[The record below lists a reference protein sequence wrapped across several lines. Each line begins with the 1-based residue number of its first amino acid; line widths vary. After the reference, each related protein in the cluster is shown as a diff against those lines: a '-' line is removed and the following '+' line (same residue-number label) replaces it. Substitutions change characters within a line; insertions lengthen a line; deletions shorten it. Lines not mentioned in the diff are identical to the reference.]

1 MHRHSSMNRVYR
13 LVWNEAT
20 GLWVAV
26 AEMARGRGKS
36 GTGRRRLAA
45 LLALNIGAVTLPPA
59 LAGPLDGI
67 VIDRRTQTTLS
78 PVGNNVDIR
87 TQTIKGVNAFNS
99 FSKFDVQAGV
109 TANMHLPTGASNLIN
124 LVSGS
129 RSQIDGVLNSMR
141 NGAIGGNVWFV
152 NPHGLM
158 VGNSGVVNVGSLHVS
173 TPTQQFVDHFFRAGL
188 PDDASVAQ
196 LLGGTAPRN
205 PNSLVSIQGRIN
217 AVNGVALSA
226 GAIQVSGAIYSGSKF
241 VGPQPAFHQI
251 VNAQGMAA
259 ATSVVVQGGTIQIV
273 ADGEATVG
281 GTLSAG
287 KSGDITL
294 TAANVAV
301 SKGATVIS
309 NAEPGSG
316 LSAGNVR
323 LSARQEQGGMASIDV
338 GNAVISGRNVTLEA
352 VSTLNDASQQMSRGL
367 QQAVAEARIRLD
379 SADVRASDDLAIR
392 TQSTVNTATYTG
404 EALSLSVQRVSSR
417 ASVDV
422 VGATKLVAGRDAA
435 LTASSNVTTDVK
447 PAAAGQDRAGDASVA
462 VSDVYSAAKVHVG
475 DSVFQVERGL
485 ALRASNIVSVNVV
498 ADAAAAGDKAG
509 GASVAVS
516 KLRTDTTVLVDG
528 ATAIDAGA
536 LALHALSQN
545 SVSVTAKAAAQGADK
560 DQSGSSKASQYL
572 ADYQDN
578 ARTADSDAKAPAQ
591 SDASGIKVV
600 GALAISDLES
610 TTEASLA
617 SAQAASVDGAVS
629 LLSQSANNAAVNADA
644 SSANGAT
651 GVATAVGINLGR
663 AANTAELAQAL
674 GAHSL
679 SVSAGL
685 APDAASSAFTTN
697 AVSGA
702 GASNVGLAGA
712 LGVNAVD
719 MSTAA
724 RLAQGASFIGIDG
737 SGAVSL
743 QALGNTSSTV
753 SAKPAESTTGDKVGI
768 GASAAVNVV
777 ANRTAADIVA
787 GASLKDAGNVGLDAS
802 GQYSTS
808 TTAEAGAE
816 GGIALTPASATAI
829 VSNNT
834 SARIGS
840 DLEITGNL
848 NVRAQQ
854 KSASTTTA
862 KGSAVGGK
870 AAIGAAVGVAL
881 VDDVVEATGA
891 KNIRAGGAAA
901 FDARGESAST
911 VAVVASASGGHKAA
925 DAGSKE
931 DANVDGKIAK
941 QLDFAKKN
949 QTANGIG
956 DSEQKAAT
964 ETAVADQKD
973 GKASA
978 STSEGKVSVAAAAG
992 LNLQNS
998 RTKASLAD
1006 GVSVTTVGALTLD
1019 ARNKV
1024 DGLLTADGSALPVAQ
1039 GDGTVAGST
1048 TKVGIGAAVAVNR
1061 VRSAAQAL
1069 LGQNVTINAKSVALD
1084 AALTHTALAQTTS
1097 GAGASA
1103 VGLAGALALN
1113 LSDASSQAE
1122 MGGNGALNTT
1132 GGDVAVTA
1140 ASTSDNSAKATPHAP
1155 VTGDKLG
1162 IGASAAVNVVA
1173 NRTEADIGAGTT
1185 LAGAKNVTLDAKA
1198 DHKTTTTAE
1207 AGVDGGVAI
1216 TPAAAVAVVSNATSA
1231 HLGTTSA
1238 ALSGNLEVVAQQKSV
1253 TTTTAKGSAVGGK
1266 AAIGAAVGVAVVDD
1280 LVQAMGG
1287 NVIDAG
1293 GAVKFDAQGA
1303 SASTVNVVASATG
1316 GHRNADAG
1324 SKEDASVDDKV
1335 AKQLDF
1341 AKKNQTANDIGDGGQ
1356 QASTDKAVADQKA
1369 GKASAST
1376 SEGKVA
1382 VAAAVGINLQNS
1394 QAKAR
1399 LADGVQVTSGGALTL
1414 DATNN
1419 TDGLITA
1426 EGMAGGKGDDATKVG
1441 IGAAVAVNVVR
1452 SATEAVIGQNAM
1464 LNTKGMGLNAGMTD
1478 IQGDGSDL
1486 VHTTLA
1492 QATSGAG
1499 SSAVGLAGSLALNLV
1514 DTSSRAAVEGGTTK
1528 VDAKGGDVALTADN
1542 ATDSSAKATPHA
1554 PVTGDKVGIGASAAI
1569 NVVANRTEA
1578 DIGAG
1583 TTLAGAKDV
1592 TLDAKADHKTTTT
1605 AEAGVDGGVA
1615 ITPAAAVAVVSNTT
1629 SAHLGTTSAA
1639 LSGNLEVAA
1648 QQKSV
1653 TTTTAKGSAVGG
1665 KAAIGAAVG
1674 VAVVDDVVQAMG
1686 GKTID
1691 AGGAVA
1697 FDAQG
1702 ASASTVNV
1710 VASATGG
1717 HRNADAGSKED
1728 ASVDDKVAKQLDF
1741 AKKNQTANDIGD
1753 GGQQASTDK
1762 AVADQKAG
1770 KASASTSEGKVAVAA
1785 AVGINLQ
1792 NSQAKARLADGVQ
1805 VTSGGALTL
1814 DATNNTDG
1822 LITAEGMAGGKGD
1835 DATKVGIGAAVA
1847 VNVVRS
1853 ATEAVIGQNA
1863 MLNTK
1868 GMGLN
1873 AGMTDIQGDGSDLVH
1888 TTLAQA
1894 TSGAGSSAVGLAG
1907 SLALNLVDTSSRAAV
1922 EGGTTKVDAKGGD
1935 VALTADNASDS
1946 SAKATP
1952 HAPVTGDKLGIGAS
1966 AAINV
1971 VANRTNAE
1979 LADGTTLTGAK
1990 NVNLDAKADHKT
2002 TTTAEAGVDGGVAIT
2017 PAAAVAVVSNTTS
2030 AHLGTTSA
2038 ALSGNLDVSAQQ
2050 KSVTTT
2056 TAKGSAVGGKAAIGA
2071 AVGVALVDDVV
2082 QATGGNVIDAGG
2094 AVKFDAQGASAS
2106 TVNVVAS
2113 ATGGHRNA
2121 DAGSKEDAS
2130 VDDKVAKQLDFAKK
2144 NQTANGIGD
2153 GEQHASTDKAVA
2165 DQKAGKASASTSEGK
2180 VAVAAAAGINVQ
2192 NSVAQARLD
2201 DGVKLSAGGALTL
2214 AASNNTDGL
2223 ITAEGMAGGKGDD
2236 ATKVGI
2242 GAAVAVNVVHSAAD
2256 ALVGRNAS
2264 IRAKGLSL
2272 SAGMSDAAGDGSDL
2286 VHTTLAKATSGA
2298 GSSAVGLAGSLA
2310 LNLVDTSSRVLVQD
2324 GASVDAGQ
2332 GAVALSASGHT
2343 DATASAT
2350 PHEAS
2355 VAAGGKVGIGASVAV
2370 NVLGNRVQAE
2380 LQDGAQLTAP
2390 GHVTLDA
2397 AATHKTTTTAEAGS
2411 AGGVAI
2417 TPVVALG
2424 LVNNSTV
2431 ARLGSGNALAN
2442 AASVAVS
2449 AQQATATSTTAKGSA
2464 KGESAAIGAAAAVAL
2479 VNDVTRATTDR
2490 DITAARGDVAF
2501 MAQSSSTTKTVS
2513 IASSKGGKADDQA
2526 GTTGADG
2533 KKVEDATLNEKI
2545 ANQLTFGQQ
2554 TQAKNN
2560 VGSAEQKSATD
2571 AAAADQPSAESN
2583 EGKVSV
2589 AAAASVNV
2597 VDVQTS
2603 ATIGAG
2609 RTVAAAGALD
2619 IQARGNTDS
2628 EAKSDGS
2635 AVGKTAQV
2643 GIGAAVSVNKV
2654 DSHTLGAI
2662 GDNATIS
2669 AKGVHLGAGMTDMAD
2684 DQTHTLHA
2692 EAVSGAGASK
2702 VGIAA
2707 SLALNLANT
2716 SSRAQIGSGA
2726 TLNANGGN
2734 VSLGATDRADYV
2746 AKATPTL
2753 AGGASGGNV
2762 GVGVSAALNVIGADA
2777 VAHIGQ
2783 NAQVLGARDLTLS
2796 ATSESDSETLATA
2809 GAEGGKVAFDAAVA
2823 TTTLNQNTTAS
2834 IAAGNAISAS
2844 GNVALQ
2850 ASSRGEHSA
2859 TAKGE
2864 AKSGTVAVGASVGV
2878 ITSRS
2883 TTQATLDRD
2892 LTAGGGL
2899 DIAAASKRS
2908 YVSDASA
2915 SAGGSLAKEMY
2926 DLYKGQSQSAASTKA
2941 LEGSQDAQTNQA
2953 TQGGGKV
2960 AIAAAVGLAVIADK
2974 VDASVAGGH
2983 QLATGGAIDVS
2994 ASQDS
2999 NFRAR
3004 GAGDA
3009 VSAASKAGVGVGVGI
3024 AVSNSSTSAQL
3035 GDHTHIT
3042 GAQDISV
3049 TAESTQNRDA
3059 AFANRLTA
3067 EGIAGAGGNKVGV
3080 AGAFAVAVSNA
3091 QTAATMGAHTQ
3102 IDKAGDIRLQAH
3114 NTSMLGAKAWAGAVG
3129 GNVGVGASV
3138 ATVVS
3143 NNEYRASIGSGSDI
3157 SADSLAL
3164 QAQNSQVAPGTFRLK
3179 VDGISDIKTIP
3190 DQLTKG
3196 ALLGGANYYSEA
3208 AAGAAGDT
3216 AAVSGAFAVNVFS
3229 DRTETAIGANSS
3241 IDLGSRG
3248 ALLLDSSNDTTS
3260 TSMAGAAAVG
3270 GKVGVGVSSAVA
3282 RSSND
3287 TSAHIEA
3294 GTVVENSGSIALTA
3308 HNRQDIDLIS
3318 FSGGIGGNVGVSG
3331 TANVLVSNNQAQA
3344 YVADGAGTR
3353 LASQG
3358 NLALDAS
3365 NTLDVLNVAS
3375 GLAVGGTAGVGVAAA
3390 INTIENFTRAAIGD
3404 DVRTQARGAT
3414 ILTAAA
3420 SEDLANFAV
3429 GAAGAGSAAVGGAA
3443 LVNVMNNQTTARI
3456 GERARVNHGDLLG
3469 NQSVSLSASD
3479 STTLF
3484 DVVGGGGGG
3493 GSVGVG
3499 ASSDVSV
3506 LSKQTQASIG
3516 AAAQVDAARN
3526 VSLQASSHEDLRVTS
3541 IGLGVGGSAGL
3552 AGSAAAMSLTT
3563 DTRARVDDDAEVRA
3577 KGNVLV
3583 AATGD
3588 SSLDLITG
3596 SAAGSGSAAVGAA
3609 AGVVV
3614 FDKTTQ
3620 AAIGSHAAVTA
3631 LGQGA
3636 GLNAATGAF
3645 HVAYGN
3651 AISGDGRVA
3660 DAQFVATDANGA
3672 AVTDRS
3678 VFAALTK
3685 ERAADALQSQVN
3697 GLAVTATNQDSI
3709 KSTTVSGAG
3718 SGAAAITLGANV
3730 ATVSTDTQATIGND
3744 TQINQD
3750 TGFAAGNGAAAAAQS
3765 VRVAA
3770 GNEQFHVG
3778 IAGAASVAGAAAVG
3792 AGTDVFVGHNAVLAQ
3807 VGGNA
3812 QLQAARNVDVLAR
3825 GHEELLGIGAG
3836 LAASGSVGVAG
3847 SVAVVSLN
3855 NSTQARI
3862 AGGTT
3867 AVNAGG
3873 NVQVHASDDTS
3884 RDMVTGAAGIG
3895 LGVAGV
3901 GASVGVTSITK
3912 DTQAAIGNGA
3922 TVNALGGAGTAAGA
3936 KGLLV
3941 QATSSEDLFTVAAS
3955 GAGGLFAGVAGA
3967 VAVDVVQSTTKASI
3981 GDNARINTGSG
3992 AADAL
3997 QDVNVT
4003 ARNVLH
4009 SKAIVGSLAGGIAG
4023 LAGAVDVGIARNS
4036 TGASI
4041 GAGARINAKRDVQV
4055 NALGEQTYESTVV
4068 SAAGGLVG
4076 VAGGVSVYGI
4086 GEQLGADAQKEISKD
4101 NSTAGQQAD
4110 REASD
4115 DSVGKMLAASSDAR
4129 MRGVAAQAQ
4138 AQRSSIKVSNSF
4150 TATQTAGNSAR
4161 VGEGAVINAGRH
4173 LDVNARGMLDFSAK
4187 AGAQAVGA
4195 VSLGAGVALAN
4206 IQQNN
4211 QATLGQN
4218 VVANL
4223 GGDLRLNAATLGKA
4237 GALGFAG
4244 TGGIKAV
4251 NGAYAGIT
4259 DTSHTHA
4266 TAGHGLV
4273 VRNAGEVLVQAQ
4285 DQRSIKASSAGASV
4299 GEVAGGASVAQA
4311 EAGGSTVASIADGA
4325 QIGVQS
4331 GDVVR
4336 ALSVLANSSIETE
4349 AQATALAGGIGLAAS
4364 GAVATAKAKPTV
4376 EAVIHGGVVNTVNDV
4391 TVRGTASTAASA
4403 DAKGLNLAGVAVG
4416 LSKAVAEGIG
4426 RINASLGSQTQLAA
4440 RNLSVDARQTSSKMA
4455 AHASGASGGLLG
4467 VNATHATASQDAR
4480 VTSRV
4485 GNGSTLALRGTAL
4498 VNALNTT
4505 QQTAEASGI
4514 SAGIVAAG
4522 FNQAAAT
4529 SHSETEATLGDGVK
4543 LSGASGNAQASS
4555 LTVTADG
4562 TDTNRANA
4570 VAGSG
4575 GVVSGVAAS
4584 ATTRSTGST
4593 TARTGSGDAARTLA
4607 VDTLKVQATHVTDFN
4622 AKVDSTNASIVGA
4635 SGANALNTVDHSVH
4649 AGVDGQVRA
4658 RQVDIDA
4665 VNTSRKAWIG
4675 SSNGDAAGW
4684 NISSGSGGLLDL
4696 PAATSQT
4703 TVAQSATAAIGAGAN
4718 VHLLGSNS
4726 KFNLDALNTIVL
4738 QDKVKLDSG
4747 GAIAKASAN
4756 SRLTVKSD
4764 ATAAFGDNASV
4775 VSDLGDISAG
4785 ARSDVALDARSSVN
4799 VYGAAGAPSG
4809 QAHANYSGQNS
4820 ALVGGNARIEASDG
4834 SVLLAA
4840 GQTTDGKRTHIDAD
4854 ASVNLYNKTA
4864 FPISSNPDAQANV
4877 VNNANVQL
4885 AAGSQVLT
4893 AQDIALYAEKGTVE
4907 TSAKGIGK
4915 DLYREAA
4922 ATVANAIG
4930 GLFGGGD
4937 VSFDVK
4943 GGSTSSTGVAQVEVN
4958 GTAQTGIQRK
4968 AWLTLDYE
4976 WIDEQGNVVDK
4987 PVIKDGQV
4995 LWRTKFD
5002 KSSNV
5007 AQPTVQRD
5015 KLVSAGIQERIDYL
5029 RGLISAYIGNDA
5041 AVAAYQAQVHFL
5053 QFKLV
5058 ELGLASGTFDK
5069 DGKPLTFEP
5078 YGYGNQKDPAF
5089 AQVADYVNVGDIRV
5103 KLGNI
5108 DVRGDELRG
5117 SGKLNAPGD
5126 ARIVITNN
5134 TPDFLVLNKLE
5145 VASNE
5150 GGVLRYN
5157 NAVVNSAAA
5166 INRMNLSGSGAAG
5179 LDVVTRDTQGA
5190 SGAPVIQVQST
5201 YKTGDSRNDVQAP
5214 APDIHLKGDITNL
5227 RGAITVASSS
5237 GSIYTD
5243 GSVNGGSVDIR
5254 ADKGDFVQSYTD
5266 NFFHVGGDAGELQD
5280 RGAAAGP
5287 GIVANGGV
5295 FLSARYLNI
5304 NSLVQSGI
5312 ANWTIDLPAQPLL
5325 TGAPALFG
5333 LSQAQIDAAQQQYDL
5348 FPQVFPSVIGLR
5360 SSNGS
5365 YVNYNAKTRRIEA
5378 TTSWADA
5385 DMKTSD
5391 WAKRTAAQSGT
5402 YRLVGDYGN
5411 IGASYDPSQGRFV
5424 LDNTE
5429 VRGGNIQLYG
5439 QIMNTSDTGG
5449 GVLRALDGYGQ
5460 ISVNNASGRAV
5471 VINDL
5476 DTGADASGTGRGI
5489 AGVIDITD
5497 IRSVNGTKVVTQ
5509 RTVYRRENGK
5519 ITTSVDGGAQ
5529 VVTGADRST
5538 TYTPQRGLR
5547 YGWTTGTS
5555 NQTVREIEYQYS
5567 DWLRGL
5573 IHTSEPT
5580 YDIRKV
5586 LRTTRPVN
5594 DPLDKGGY
5602 LITDSR
5608 IGNHHLSSSKTE
5620 ITSAPVWVK
5629 IDEWSKCVAWTLCI
5643 KKEYHSIYK
5652 ETTGSKTTTDQSLK
5666 ADYGIKIEFS
5676 GQDTGKVDITS
5687 NGNVLLN
5694 GAIRNKAGSTA
5705 IDAGYSANIGK
5716 SILQVS
5722 DKALTTGKDVTLKA
5736 LNGIGDLDRAIAL
5749 EVKGGVLNASS
5760 HGNVVLAQTQG
5771 DLRVGAINAGA
5782 GRVSLV
5788 SDGSIT
5794 GGTVSG
5800 NRIDLVSKRGSIGSE
5815 AAPLNVRVGY
5825 TDNLASRAHYGLN
5838 AQAAGDIS
5846 LQALGN
5852 NNLLVGHVVS
5862 TGGDVLLKA
5871 SGAILDNNPDEQTD
5885 TRTWDALKSWW
5896 DQAGLRAGTAANQ
5909 ANQDATVR
5917 AFEQGKTQ
5925 DYRAY
5930 WETRLRQA
5938 DGGAAYDAGFRYVA
5952 SAQESEALRQAG
5964 VDVGQFEAER
5974 TAQYHG
5980 LHASMGGLTGQYDK
5994 GYTYVA
6000 TDADKYG
6007 SNGANGLLTKSSWTE
6022 RELALSISDGLLK
6035 EVTNTNPVI
6044 KSANVQGRNVTLVS
6058 GRAIGETQ
6066 KDIVIPANA
6075 DPSCAAGAAC
6085 LTDAMKVALAS
6096 AERGDLVITDKSI
6109 TVKSRKP
6116 LNFAASESLN
6126 VSVAAPPLANTD
6138 NGNAFVASLGDARLG
6153 NIQVAGDTRIKVRG
6167 SIVNA
6172 AGNSPA
6178 VQTGRLVLEAANG
6191 GIGYMPPSP
6200 SAGSGVSA
6208 PLRINLHNG
6217 ASLTARAAER
6227 IDIVEEEGDLLL
6239 DTVYSQADMQ
6249 LTTKA
6254 GSIRDAIEDQE
6265 LNLLGRSVTLQAT
6278 GGSIGTADSAL
6289 HVGTAANGRI
6299 AAQATQ
6305 GIHLNGLQ
6313 GYAFEIGN
6321 VRSGGDV
6328 RLTSDH
6334 DLGIH
6339 GAVAAPGMIVL
6350 GAARDVSFA
6359 GSSAVTSAQRDAWVF
6374 ADNLR
6379 MADGAQLRAAN
6390 GAVVVHARGDASVT
6404 GISAGFNGANAVV
6417 ITAGGALRSGGDTRV
6432 DIVADGGS
6440 EAGVVLDVRGSIGED
6455 RALEIAAPHVQATA
6469 GGSMQMHFTGPVSVD
6484 HVQAGGKIDITADG
6498 AITWPAQ
6505 AEGVGLD
6512 RAALEAGAMA
6522 LTLASDSS
6530 NDTEDNIEDSMDDVN
6545 PSPQPAT
6552 AAIDIA
6558 PPARVTYADLPV
6570 ALQTKE
6576 GQWLP

>member
-1 MHRHSSMNRVYR
+1 M
-13 LVWNEAT
+13 
-20 GLWVAV
+20 
-26 AEMARGRGKS
+26 
-36 GTGRRRLAA
+36 
-45 LLALNIGAVTLPPA
+45 
-59 LAGPLDGI
+59 
-67 VIDRRTQTTLS
+67 
-78 PVGNNVDIR
+78 
-87 TQTIKGVNAFNS
+87 
-99 FSKFDVQAGV
+99 
-109 TANMHLPTGASNLIN
+109 
-124 LVSGS
+124 
-129 RSQIDGVLNSMR
+129 
-141 NGAIGGNVWFV
+141 
-152 NPHGLM
+152 
-158 VGNSGVVNVGSLHVS
+158 
-173 TPTQQFVDHFFRAGL
+173 
-188 PDDASVAQ
+188 
-196 LLGGTAPRN
+196 
-205 PNSLVSIQGRIN
+205 
-217 AVNGVALSA
+217 
-226 GAIQVSGAIYSGSKF
+226 
-241 VGPQPAFHQI
+241 
-251 VNAQGMAA
+251 
-259 ATSVVVQGGTIQIV
+259 
-273 ADGEATVG
+273 
-281 GTLSAG
+281 
-287 KSGDITL
+287 
-294 TAANVAV
+294 
-301 SKGATVIS
+301 
-309 NAEPGSG
+309 
-316 LSAGNVR
+316 
-323 LSARQEQGGMASIDV
+323 
-338 GNAVISGRNVTLEA
+338 
-352 VSTLNDASQQMSRGL
+352 
-367 QQAVAEARIRLD
+367 
-379 SADVRASDDLAIR
+379 
-392 TQSTVNTATYTG
+392 
-404 EALSLSVQRVSSR
+404 
-417 ASVDV
+417 
-422 VGATKLVAGRDAA
+422 
-435 LTASSNVTTDVK
+435 
-447 PAAAGQDRAGDASVA
+447 
-462 VSDVYSAAKVHVG
+462 
-475 DSVFQVERGL
+475 
-485 ALRASNIVSVNVV
+485 
-498 ADAAAAGDKAG
+498 
-509 GASVAVS
+509 
-516 KLRTDTTVLVDG
+516 
-528 ATAIDAGA
+528 
-536 LALHALSQN
+536 
-545 SVSVTAKAAAQGADK
+545 
-560 DQSGSSKASQYL
+560 
-572 ADYQDN
+572 
-578 ARTADSDAKAPAQ
+578 
-591 SDASGIKVV
+591 
-600 GALAISDLES
+600 
-610 TTEASLA
+610 
-617 SAQAASVDGAVS
+617 
-629 LLSQSANNAAVNADA
+629 
-644 SSANGAT
+644 
-651 GVATAVGINLGR
+651 
-663 AANTAELAQAL
+663 
-674 GAHSL
+674 
-679 SVSAGL
+679 
-685 APDAASSAFTTN
+685 
-697 AVSGA
+697 
-702 GASNVGLAGA
+702 
-712 LGVNAVD
+712 
-719 MSTAA
+719 
-724 RLAQGASFIGIDG
+724 
-737 SGAVSL
+737 
-743 QALGNTSSTV
+743 
-753 SAKPAESTTGDKVGI
+753 
-768 GASAAVNVV
+768 
-777 ANRTAADIVA
+777 
-787 GASLKDAGNVGLDAS
+787 
-802 GQYSTS
+802 
-808 TTAEAGAE
+808 
-816 GGIALTPASATAI
+816 
-829 VSNNT
+829 
-834 SARIGS
+834 
-840 DLEITGNL
+840 
-848 NVRAQQ
+848 
-854 KSASTTTA
+854 
-862 KGSAVGGK
+862 
-870 AAIGAAVGVAL
+870 
-881 VDDVVEATGA
+881 
-891 KNIRAGGAAA
+891 
-901 FDARGESAST
+901 
-911 VAVVASASGGHKAA
+911 
-925 DAGSKE
+925 
-931 DANVDGKIAK
+931 
-941 QLDFAKKN
+941 
-949 QTANGIG
+949 
-956 DSEQKAAT
+956 
-964 ETAVADQKD
+964 
-973 GKASA
+973 
-978 STSEGKVSVAAAAG
+978 
-992 LNLQNS
+992 
-998 RTKASLAD
+998 
-1006 GVSVTTVGALTLD
+1006 
-1019 ARNKV
+1019 
-1024 DGLLTADGSALPVAQ
+1024 
-1039 GDGTVAGST
+1039 
-1048 TKVGIGAAVAVNR
+1048 
-1061 VRSAAQAL
+1061 
-1069 LGQNVTINAKSVALD
+1069 
-1084 AALTHTALAQTTS
+1084 
-1097 GAGASA
+1097 
-1103 VGLAGALALN
+1103 
-1113 LSDASSQAE
+1113 
-1122 MGGNGALNTT
+1122 
-1132 GGDVAVTA
+1132 
-1140 ASTSDNSAKATPHAP
+1140 
-1155 VTGDKLG
+1155 
-1162 IGASAAVNVVA
+1162 
-1173 NRTEADIGAGTT
+1173 
-1185 LAGAKNVTLDAKA
+1185 
-1198 DHKTTTTAE
+1198 
-1207 AGVDGGVAI
+1207 
-1216 TPAAAVAVVSNATSA
+1216 
-1231 HLGTTSA
+1231 
-1238 ALSGNLEVVAQQKSV
+1238 
-1253 TTTTAKGSAVGGK
+1253 
-1266 AAIGAAVGVAVVDD
+1266 
-1280 LVQAMGG
+1280 
-1287 NVIDAG
+1287 
-1293 GAVKFDAQGA
+1293 
-1303 SASTVNVVASATG
+1303 
-1316 GHRNADAG
+1316 
-1324 SKEDASVDDKV
+1324 
-1335 AKQLDF
+1335 
-1341 AKKNQTANDIGDGGQ
+1341 
-1356 QASTDKAVADQKA
+1356 
-1369 GKASAST
+1369 
-1376 SEGKVA
+1376 
-1382 VAAAVGINLQNS
+1382 
-1394 QAKAR
+1394 
-1399 LADGVQVTSGGALTL
+1399 
-1414 DATNN
+1414 
-1419 TDGLITA
+1419 
-1426 EGMAGGKGDDATKVG
+1426 
-1441 IGAAVAVNVVR
+1441 
-1452 SATEAVIGQNAM
+1452 
-1464 LNTKGMGLNAGMTD
+1464 
-1478 IQGDGSDL
+1478 
-1486 VHTTLA
+1486 
-1492 QATSGAG
+1492 
-1499 SSAVGLAGSLALNLV
+1499 
-1514 DTSSRAAVEGGTTK
+1514 
-1528 VDAKGGDVALTADN
+1528 
-1542 ATDSSAKATPHA
+1542 
-1554 PVTGDKVGIGASAAI
+1554 
-1569 NVVANRTEA
+1569 
-1578 DIGAG
+1578 
-1583 TTLAGAKDV
+1583 
-1592 TLDAKADHKTTTT
+1592 
-1605 AEAGVDGGVA
+1605 
-1615 ITPAAAVAVVSNTT
+1615 
-1629 SAHLGTTSAA
+1629 
-1639 LSGNLEVAA
+1639 
-1648 QQKSV
+1648 
-1653 TTTTAKGSAVGG
+1653 
-1665 KAAIGAAVG
+1665 
-1674 VAVVDDVVQAMG
+1674 
-1686 GKTID
+1686 
-1691 AGGAVA
+1691 
-1697 FDAQG
+1697 
-1702 ASASTVNV
+1702 
-1710 VASATGG
+1710 
-1717 HRNADAGSKED
+1717 
-1728 ASVDDKVAKQLDF
+1728 
-1741 AKKNQTANDIGD
+1741 
-1753 GGQQASTDK
+1753 
-1762 AVADQKAG
+1762 
-1770 KASASTSEGKVAVAA
+1770 
-1785 AVGINLQ
+1785 
-1792 NSQAKARLADGVQ
+1792 
-1805 VTSGGALTL
+1805 
-1814 DATNNTDG
+1814 
-1822 LITAEGMAGGKGD
+1822 
-1835 DATKVGIGAAVA
+1835 
-1847 VNVVRS
+1847 
-1853 ATEAVIGQNA
+1853 
-1863 MLNTK
+1863 
-1868 GMGLN
+1868 
-1873 AGMTDIQGDGSDLVH
+1873 
-1888 TTLAQA
+1888 
-1894 TSGAGSSAVGLAG
+1894 
-1907 SLALNLVDTSSRAAV
+1907 
-1922 EGGTTKVDAKGGD
+1922 
-1935 VALTADNASDS
+1935 
-1946 SAKATP
+1946 
-1952 HAPVTGDKLGIGAS
+1952 
-1966 AAINV
+1966 
-1971 VANRTNAE
+1971 
-1979 LADGTTLTGAK
+1979 
-1990 NVNLDAKADHKT
+1990 
-2002 TTTAEAGVDGGVAIT
+2002 
-2017 PAAAVAVVSNTTS
+2017 
-2030 AHLGTTSA
+2030 
-2038 ALSGNLDVSAQQ
+2038 
-2050 KSVTTT
+2050 
-2056 TAKGSAVGGKAAIGA
+2056 
-2071 AVGVALVDDVV
+2071 
-2082 QATGGNVIDAGG
+2082 
-2094 AVKFDAQGASAS
+2094 
-2106 TVNVVAS
+2106 
-2113 ATGGHRNA
+2113 
-2121 DAGSKEDAS
+2121 
-2130 VDDKVAKQLDFAKK
+2130 
-2144 NQTANGIGD
+2144 
-2153 GEQHASTDKAVA
+2153 
-2165 DQKAGKASASTSEGK
+2165 
-2180 VAVAAAAGINVQ
+2180 AAAAGINVQ
-2192 NSVAQARLD
+2192 KSVAQARLD

-2242 GAAVAVNVVHSAAD
+2242 GAAVAVNVVRSAAD

-2310 LNLVDTSSRVLVQD
+2310 LNLVDTSSRALVQD

-2490 DITAARGDVAF
+2490 DITAARGDLAF

-2545 ANQLTFGQQ
+2545 ANQLNFGKQ

-2609 RTVAAAGALD
+2609 RTVATAGALD

-2669 AKGVHLGAGMTDMAD
+2669 AKGVHLGAGMTDVAD

-2762 GVGVSAALNVIGADA
+2762 GVGVSVALNVIGADA

-2960 AIAAAVGLAVIADK
+2960 AIAAAVGVAVIADK

-2983 QLATGGAIDVS
+2983 QLATGGAIDVR

-3009 VSAASKAGVGVGVGI
+3009 VSAASKVGVGVGVGI

-3390 INTIENFTRAAIGD
+3390 INTIENVTRAAIGD

-3469 NQSVSLSASD
+3469 NQNVSLSASD

-3563 DTRARVDDDAEVRA
+3563 DTRARVDNDAEVRA

-3631 LGQGA
+3631 LGLGA

-4041 GAGARINAKRDVQV
+4041 GAGAQVNAKRDVQV

-4218 VVANL
+4218 VVATL

-4336 ALSVLANSSIETE
+4336 ALSVLANSSIDTE

-4403 DAKGLNLAGVAVG
+4403 DAKGLNLGGISVG

-4498 VNALNTT
+4498 VNARNTT

-4684 NISSGSGGLLDL
+4684 NISSGSGGLLYL

-5126 ARIVITNN
+5126 ASIVITNN

-5509 RTVYRRENGK
+5509 RTVYRRENGR

-5529 VVTGADRST
+5529 VVASTNRST

-5547 YGWTTGTS
+5547 YGWTTGTTS
-5555 NQTVREIEYQYS
+5555 QTVRKLEYTHS
-5567 DWLRGL
+5567 AWLGGL
-5573 IHTSEPT
+5573 IFKSQPT
-5580 YDIRKV
+5580 GSLKQVIS
-5586 LRTTRPVN
+5586 TTRPSN

-5620 ITSAPVWVK
+5620 TTSAPVWVK
-5629 IDEWSKCVAWTLCI
+5629 TDDWSKCVAWTLCI
-5643 KKEYHSIYK
+5643 KKEYHAIYN
-5652 ETTGSKTTTDQSLK
+5652 ETTGTKTTTDQSLK
-5666 ADYGIKIEFS
+5666 ADYGINIEFS
-5676 GQDTGKVDITS
+5676 GQDAGRVGITS
-5687 NGNVLLN
+5687 NADVLLN
-5694 GAIRNKAGSTA
+5694 GAIRNKAGNT
-5705 IDAGYSANIGK
+5705 NISSGD
-5716 SILQVS
+5716 SIIQAS
-5722 DKALTTGKDVTLKA
+5722 DTALTTGRNMTLTAQTSIGAINHA
-5736 LNGIGDLDRAIAL
+5736 LAL
-5749 EVKGGVLNASS
+5749 EVKGGALNASS
-5760 HGNVVLAQTQG
+5760 NGNVVLAQTQG
-5771 DLRVGAINAGA
+5771 DVRLVALTSAA

-5815 AAPLNVRVGY
+5815 AAPLKVRVGY
-5825 TDNLASRAHYGLN
+5825 TDNLAARANYGLN
-5838 AQAAGDIS
+5838 AKAAGDIALES
-5846 LQALGN
+5846 LGN
-5852 NNLLVGHVVS
+5852 NNLLVGRVVS

-5871 SGAILDNNPDEQTD
+5871 QGAILDNNPDEQTD

-5974 TAQYHG
+5974 TAQYYG
-5980 LHASMGGLTGQYDK
+5980 LHASMGGLTGRYDK

-6138 NGNAFVASLGDARLG
+6138 NGNAFLASLGDARLG

-6278 GGSIGTADSAL
+6278 GGSIGKADSAL

-6512 RAALEAGAMA
+6512 QAALEAGAMA